1 MTGDEPGRLGG
12 SEGAGMTDPPW
23 AAGPPPPP
31 PSEADATASLPG
43 RESEPDGRGAG
54 PASSAS
60 SAHHWRPGRHR
71 STAGGG
77 TTALKAG
84 VTDLTRRSPWVL
96 GAGAVLAAVVLTWF
110 ASALL
115 AFRHSPGTTSQER
128 VIQFFAPGALD
139 WGVAVLFGVALLAAG
154 RRFDMRMAGPDSL
167 RDAVS
172 LGLCLMALAVGV
184 SAVIDVLVEL
194 TNFGHGIDVALSG
207 LLAHAATV
215 PLAAVAA
222 WWAERLHTEAES

>member
-1 MTGDEPGRLGG
+1 MSGEAPGRSVAGQ
-12 SEGAGMTDPPW
+12 ETGMTDPPW

-31 PSEADATASLPG
+31 PSDADPTASLPG
-43 RESEPDGRGAG
+43 SQSGHDGGGSG
-54 PASSAS
+54 PASSTS

-71 STAGGG
+71 SPVSGG

-84 VTDLTRRSPWVL
+84 VSDLTHRSPWVL
-96 GAGAVLAAVVLTWF
+96 GAGAVLVALVLTWL
-110 ASALL
+110 ASAVL
-115 AFRHSPGTTSQER
+115 AFRHAPGTTSQER

-139 WGVAVLFGVALLAAG
+139 WGVAVLLGVALVAAG
-154 RRFDMRMAGPDSL
+154 RRFDMRMAGPDAL

-172 LGLCLMALAVGV
+172 LGLCLMALVVGV
-184 SAVIDVLVEL
+184 SAAIDVLVEL
-194 TNFGHGIDVALSG
+194 TNFGHGIDVAFSG
-207 LLAHAATV
+207 LLAHAAAL

>member
-1 MTGDEPGRLGG
+1 MTAEEPGGP
-12 SEGAGMTDPPW
+12 GAGEGPAMADPPW

-31 PSEADATASLPG
+31 PSEAGATASVRGGGSGHQDP
-43 RESEPDGRGAG
+43 GAG
-54 PASSAS
+54 PAASAS

-71 STAGGG
+71 SSVGGG
-77 TTALKAG
+77 ATALKTG
-84 VTDLTRRSPWVL
+84 VSDLTRRSPWVL
-96 GAGAVLAAVVLTWF
+96 GAGAVLVALVLTWL

-115 AFRHSPGTTSQER
+115 AFRHAPGTTSQER

-139 WGVAVLFGVALLAAG
+139 WGVAVLLGVALLAAG
-154 RRFDMRMAGPDSL
+154 KRFDMRMTGPDSV

-184 SAVIDVLVEL
+184 SAAIDVLVEL
-194 TNFGHGIDVALSG
+194 TNFGHGIDVAFAG
-207 LLAHAATV
+207 LLAHAAAL

>member
-1 MTGDEPGRLGG
+1 MTADEPGYP
-12 SEGAGMTDPPW
+12 GAGEGPGMAEPPW

-31 PSEADATASLPG
+31 PSEADTTTSMPG
-43 RESEPDGRGAG
+43 RGSRPDDGGAG
-54 PASSAS
+54 SAS
-60 SAHHWRPGRHR
+60 SSHHWRPGRHR
-71 STAGGG
+71 SSVGGG
-77 TTALKAG
+77 TTALKSG
-84 VTDLTRRSPWVL
+84 VSDLTNRSPWVL
-96 GAGAVLAAVVLTWF
+96 GAGAALVALVLTWL

-115 AFRHSPGTTSQER
+115 AFRHAPGTTSQER
-128 VIQFFAPGALD
+128 VMQFFAPGALD

-154 RRFDMRMAGPDSL
+154 RRFDMRMTGPDAV

-184 SAVIDVLVEL
+184 SAAIDVLVEL
-194 TNFGHGIDVALSG
+194 TNFGHGIDVAFAG
-207 LLAHAATV
+207 LLAHAAAL